1 MRILIHA
8 LAWRQH
14 GGSDR
19 HLRGL
24 LEALAKTT
32 PDIEYVLFVDAGF
45 DVANVYHNII
55 FRKVDARSTWR
66 RIWWDQVLLS
76 RAAKAERADAI
87 WAVLGF
93 GSAWQTI
100 PQVIFLRNAIYYC
113 DCHLATLSGRERS
126 VMILRRWLQWLSL
139 RTSHCIIT
147 PTAAMRNMVV
157 DKHPDIPVARFTV
170 IPHGFDPEEL
180 VDTEPLPAM
189 ADKALA
195 ECNQSSLKI
204 LYVGHI
210 LSYKQLDSLL
220 EAFQKVC
227 NTTNRSIKL
236 LLTIAR
242 EDWQPGYDAF
252 VRQVKKRGLEK
263 SVQILGKIPQLA
275 IGHLYRGCDVVA
287 FPSLCESFGWPL
299 VEATSL
305 GIPVL
310 AADTPVNREMAGEGA
325 LYFVSRDVTAAA
337 EQLLKL
343 LENEQLRAIVG
354 AAGRAHFERTQ
365 LTWPEYVQRC
375 LEATFGI
382 KARETETHHERTRN
396 RF

>member
-8 LAWRQH
+8 LAWRHH

-24 LEALAKTT
+24 LAALAKTS
-32 PDIEYVLFVDAGF
+32 PDIEYVLCVDASF
-45 DVANVYHNII
+45 DVPNAYHNII

-66 RIWWDQVLLS
+66 RIWWDQVLLP
-76 RAAKAERADAI
+76 RAAKAKRADAI

-93 GSAWQTI
+93 GSAWPTA

-113 DCHLATLSGRERS
+113 DYHLTTLSARERS

-147 PTAAMRNMVV
+147 PTAAMRDMAQV
-157 DKHPDIPVARFTV
+157 KHPDIPAARFTV
-170 IPHGFDPEEL
+170 IPHAFDPGGM
-180 VDTEPLPAM
+180 VGTEPLPAM
-189 ADKALA
+189 AQEALA
-195 ECNQSSLKI
+195 ECSQSTLKV

-210 LSYKQLDSLL
+210 LPYKQLDVLL
-220 EAFQKVC
+220 QAFQRVSD
-227 NTTNRSIKL
+227 TTSRPVKF
-236 LLTIAR
+236 LLTVAS
-242 EDWQPGYDAF
+242 EDWPAGYNAF
-252 VRQVKKRGLEK
+252 VRQVKARGLEK
-263 SVQILGKIPQLA
+263 NVKVLGKIPLLS
-275 IGHLYRGCDVVA
+275 IGHLYQACDVVA

-305 GIPVL
+305 GIPIL

-325 LYFVSRDVTAAA
+325 LYFEPRDVTSAAV
-337 EQLLKL
+337 QLHKL
-343 LENEQLRAIVG
+343 LDDQQLRAIVG
-354 AAGRAHFERTQ
+354 AAGTAHFELTH

-375 LEATFGI
+375 LEVTFGN
-382 KARETETHHERTRN
+382 KAFGRQ
-396 RF
+396 